1 MVCQEK
7 NTAIH
12 MDMPKCTQECSG
24 NPQYKVSHEILHC
37 LQVTLPFPLE
47 RRYLVLLLFDSQHQI
62 KLFLVVVVNIPA
74 VRHVLSLLQRLFQL
88 MERWESMP
96 KWDLTYVLTE
106 RVDPGKADSL
116 GCTTCISTPL

>member
-1 MVCQEK
+1 M
-7 NTAIH
+7 
-12 MDMPKCTQECSG
+12 
-24 NPQYKVSHEILHC
+24 
-37 LQVTLPFPLE
+37 LPFPLE

-62 KLFLVVVVNIPA
+62 KLFLVVAVNIPA

-106 RVDPGKADSL
+106 RVDRGEGRQSGLHHMHLNPSL
-116 GCTTCISTPL
+116 TFIYTFKSPVSLFLLFQYI